1 MGKAAF
7 RFDSSGFKKKIEGLA
22 NMQANDLRYELFEFM
37 RKSLTTASRNTPAR
51 DYGLIR
57 AAQSN
62 QYEKRVNCIPSSHE
76 LKDPSLRVKGKEH
89 WLYFRGK
96 WMNASAWK
104 LSNEAWAAYQP
115 LLQEHQRR
123 KQTSRANFIKERAQA
138 RFLYRRSWLEA
149 ADSLG
154 VDINVAQSTR
164 KAVTRRKNPAVKPPN
179 AYGQV
184 RGGGKVLAITISNRF
199 LEQPSRYKDF
209 SGKRILAAAQ
219 AQHEGQYRRAMARRL
234 KRLAKRQK

>member
-1 MGKAAF
+1 MAKAAF

-22 NMQANDLRYELFEFM
+22 KLQANDLRYELFEFM
-37 RKSLTTASRNTPAR
+37 RKTLTTASRATPAR
-51 DYGLIR
+51 DYGTIR
-57 AAQSN
+57 AAQSK
-62 QYEKRVNCIPSSHE
+62 QYDKRVNCIPSSHE
-76 LKDPSLRVKGKEH
+76 LTDPSLRVKGKEH

-96 WMNASAWK
+96 WLNASAWK

-123 KQTSRANFIKERAQA
+123 KQTTRAAFIKGRAQA

-164 KAVTRRKNPAVKPPN
+164 NARTRRKPEVNPPKAS
-179 AYGQV
+179 GQV
-184 RGGGKVLAITISNRF
+184 RGGAKVLAITISNPF

-219 AQHEGQYRRAMARRL
+219 AQHEGQYKRAMARRL
-234 KRLAKRQK
+234 RRLAKRQK

>member
-1 MGKAAF
+1 MAKTAF

-51 DYGLIR
+51 DYGVIR

-62 QYEKRVNCIPSSHE
+62 QYDKRVNYIPSSHT
-76 LKDPSLRVKGKEH
+76 LSDPSLRVKGKEH

-96 WMNASAWK
+96 WLNASAWK

-123 KQTSRANFIKERAQA
+123 KQTSRANFIKDRAQA

-154 VDINVAQSTR
+154 VEINVAQSTR
-164 KAVTRRKNPAVKPPN
+164 KAVTRRKPAVNPPK
-179 AYGQV
+179 ASGQV
-184 RGGGKVLAITISNRF
+184 RGGAKVLAITISNPF

-209 SGKRILAAAQ
+209 SGKRILAQAQ
-219 AQHEGQYRRAMARRL
+219 AQHEGQYRRAMTRRL